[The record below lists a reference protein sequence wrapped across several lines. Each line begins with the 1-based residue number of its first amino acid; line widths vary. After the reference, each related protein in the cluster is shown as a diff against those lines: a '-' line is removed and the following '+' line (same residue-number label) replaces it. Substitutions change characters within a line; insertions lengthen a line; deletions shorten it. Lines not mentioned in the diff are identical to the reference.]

1 MERKI
6 INRLKVAFAEMGMTN
21 KQQAKILDK
30 NPAVISKQV
39 TNAAQPSIETFI
51 LLVKV
56 LKMKVDDLP
65 RTERHAL

>member
-1 MERKI
+1 MERKKVS
-6 INRLKVAFAEMGMTN
+6 RLKVAFAEMGMTN

-30 NPAVISKQV
+30 NPAVISKRV

-51 LLVKV
+51 LLAKV

-65 RTERHAL
+65 RTEQHAQ

>member
-1 MERKI
+1 MERKKVS
-6 INRLKVAFAEMGMTN
+6 RLKVAFAEMGMTN

-30 NPAVISKQV
+30 NPAVISKRA

-51 LLVKV
+51 LLAKV

-65 RTERHAL
+65 RTEQHAQ